1 VLCCL
6 NPFVQEPAGEGHAFK
21 SCCRGLSRDCH
32 PSKSRDKKVHDEFN
46 FTSRMSCVP
55 DFTTQ
60 ATEESEIQGTKDAY
74 ANVNKCI

>member
-1 VLCCL
+1 MLSSPV
-6 NPFVQEPAGEGHAFK
+6 AGVSVGTAIQA
-21 SCCRGLSRDCH
+21 SRE
-32 PSKSRDKKVHDEFN
+32 SRDKKVHDEFN

-74 ANVNKCI
+74 ANVNTCI